1 MRCTC
6 STYEGQHARYVS
18 AHESPQLIQESA
30 YLEAE
35 NVAFAP
41 AKVIEMHARKTM
53 NCGAR
58 FGGRSYN
65 LPVCGL
71 LTFP

>member
-53 NCGAR
+53 NCEPALVGAPT
-58 FGGRSYN
+58 N